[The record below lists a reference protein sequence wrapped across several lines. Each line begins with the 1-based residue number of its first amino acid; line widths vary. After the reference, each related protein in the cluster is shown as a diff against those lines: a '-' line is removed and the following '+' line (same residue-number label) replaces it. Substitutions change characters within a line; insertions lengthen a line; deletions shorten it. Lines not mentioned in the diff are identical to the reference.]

1 VGALDVETKEFAVGE
16 VGAVEACEL
25 VDEEEVLGGGVDYA
39 GLVVV
44 VVDGRRADCVDET
57 AQE

>member
-1 VGALDVETKEFAVGE
+1 LCE

-44 VVDGRRADCVDET
+44 VVVVDGRGADCVDET